1 MAEQPTPPG
10 KLVGYMRVSTD
21 EQDFRLQRD
30 ALIAAGVKEGN
41 IFSDKMTGSRMD
53 RAGLKRAVKVCW
65 PGDTIVV
72 WKLDRLGRSTIGVLQ
87 QLDELNKAEVGIRSL
102 TENLDTKTHTGKFVM
117 TILAAFAQME
127 RDMISERTKAGLK
140 AYQDRGGKMG
150 PKHSIL
156 DNPKRLAKF
165 KALHK
170 SGQLFLMSGSQIV
183 QAMNDADP
191 KAKPI
196 KGSQVYFNWKRR
208 NFAGLEL
215 DLLPEGNGK

>member
-1 MAEQPTPPG
+1 MTDQTSATG

-21 EQDFRLQRD
+21 EQEFSLQKD
-30 ALIAAGVKEGN
+30 ALLKAGVPKDN
-41 IFSDKMTGSRMD
+41 IFSDKMTGTRMD
-53 RAGLKRAVKVCW
+53 RAGLRRAIKVCW

-72 WKLDRLGRSTIGVLQ
+72 WKLDRLGRSVIGVLQ
-87 QLDELNKAEVGIRSL
+87 QLEELNRLKIGIRSL
-102 TENLDTKTHTGKFVM
+102 TEQLDTSTSYGKAMM
-117 TILAAFAQME
+117 TIILAFAQME

-140 AYQDRGGKMG
+140 AYQARGGKMG

-165 KALHK
+165 KSLHK

-196 KGSQVYFNWKRR
+196 KGSQVYFNWKRKG
-208 NFAGLEL
+208 FAGLKL
-215 DLLPEGNGK
+215 DPLPGGEK